1 MLLKRRMLGRTESH
15 MNYFAKRS
23 DEHPVSPV
31 ELHDLTP
38 WKKVEIGTP
47 ATYLGEWQS

>member
-1 MLLKRRMLGRTESH
+1 MLLKRRMLDRTESH
-15 MNYFAKRS
+15 TNYYAKRS
-23 DEHPVSPV
+23 DEHPVSPARS
-31 ELHDLTP
+31 HDSIP